1 MMCLNKIKPDAPDL
15 SVHTAGSATS
25 DASSN
30 QNLPCLTLVK
40 NKMTRLAKFLL
51 CLVFV
56 ILYNHSEA
64 ANYYFSQVSGN
75 DSRTSQEAQ
84 NPNTPWKS
92 IDKLNAVFNT
102 LQPGDAIY
110 FKRGETFFGTIH
122 INKSGTAGNPIKI
135 GAYGS
140 GPKPV
145 ITSLVAISNW
155 KSVGAGVFEST
166 TSLSAPSV
174 SVLLVNNSMQE
185 MGRFPNSGTAND
197 GYLTVETVSG
207 TTRITGNLAGSPNWN
222 GGEVVIKKEQW
233 IIDTQKITAHS
244 GNALTFTGG
253 SSYKPKV
260 GYGFFIKNHIKTL
273 DKTGEWYYNPS
284 TKKMN
289 VFLGN
294 TNPSAS

>member
-1 MMCLNKIKPDAPDL
+1 MYQNTKYQISTSKAKNQA
-15 SVHTAGSATS
+15 TKSADPEKSKTEPRYPKTLRQK
-25 DASSN
+25 N
-30 QNLPCLTLVK
+30 IMKTKLTLAVL
-40 NKMTRLAKFLL
+40 TFSLFLAALQL
-51 CLVFV
+51 Q
-56 ILYNHSEA
+56 A

-244 GNALTFTGG
+244 
-253 SSYKPKV
+253 
-260 GYGFFIKNHIKTL
+260 
-273 DKTGEWYYNPS
+273 
-284 TKKMN
+284 
-289 VFLGN
+289 
-294 TNPSAS
+294 